1 MRDALAVGRLETERL
16 TIRPAE
22 ILSLSPL
29 IVAGVVALLLR
40 VVEFGLFIDLP
51 LVALVLIYVFWITA
65 NYFIEIVEHRALG
78 HDDWP
83 VFSQETLVAG
93 RNQVG
98 VVFFALVLATAGA
111 YWALRYFGMDV
122 GAQTLL
128 GAGLACLPGSIA
140 LLAVTREYARA
151 LDPSRV
157 LAAAAG
163 MGYAY
168 LYCLAGA
175 AAIFVLL
182 GLAQSRGGLLWYFVL
197 VYGLLLQAWLIGSI
211 VYARRTVLGVHAP
224 RSPEARA
231 DKARAETVAIRN
243 RILTH
248 AYGFAT
254 RGNKAGALKYIDAYI
269 AADDDTVEAR
279 LWMLNEIVRWDDSDL
294 VLAYGKRVIEYCELH
309 GFADEAARVRLI
321 CEHWTARQ

>member
-1 MRDALAVGRLETERL
+1 MQPYSETEGM
-16 TIRPAE
+16 TVRPPG
-22 ILSLSPL
+22 IFSPSPL
-29 IVAGVVALLLR
+29 IVAGVVAFLLR
-40 VVEFGLFIDLP
+40 VVEFGLFIQLP

-93 RNQVG
+93 RNQAG
-98 VVFFALVLATAGA
+98 VVFFALVLAAAGV
-111 YWALRYFGMDV
+111 YWALRYFGMDT
-122 GAQTLL
+122 GAQILL
-128 GAGLACLPGSIA
+128 SAGLACLPGSIA
-140 LLAVTREYARA
+140 LLAVTREYWKA
-151 LDPSRV
+151 LNPYRV
-157 LAAAAG
+157 MAAAAG
-163 MGYAY
+163 MGHAY

-197 VYGLLLQAWLIGSI
+197 VYALLLQAWLIGSI
-211 VYARRTVLGVHAP
+211 VYARRNVLGVHAP

-254 RGNKAGALKYIDAYI
+254 HGNKAGALKYIDAYI
-269 AADDDTVEAR
+269 ATDEDTIEAR
-279 LWMLNEIVRWDDSDL
+279 LWMLNEIVRWDDIDI
-294 VLAYGKRVIEYCELH
+294 VLAYGKRLIEYCEQH
-309 GFADEAARVRLI
+309 GCADEAARVRLI
-321 CEHWTARQ
+321 CEHWATRQ